1 MPWVSRVSEIG
12 GDGSVDWDLAIVSKV
27 DGTGKCEWNW

>member
-1 MPWVSRVSEIG
+1 MSEIG
-12 GDGSVDWDLAIVSKV
+12 GDGNVDWDIGIVSKV